1 MQKPLDILSL
11 PLNRKPFNT
20 DFESAAKKIV
30 LQELEKFNCKI
41 FLFGSRATKENH
53 RFSDMDIGI
62 IPGEN
67 FDSTILYTL
76 RDKLADSIVPFKI
89 DIVNFGQV
97 TNEFKTE
104 AMKHIV
110 WWKNG

>member
-11 PLNRKPFNT
+11 PLNRTPFQT
-20 DFESAAKKIV
+20 DFESVAKKII
-30 LQELEKFNCKI
+30 LEELENSDCKI

-62 IPGEN
+62 IPGKD
-67 FDSTILYTL
+67 FDHRVLYSL
-76 RDKLADSIVPFKI
+76 KDKLADSIVPFKV

-97 TNEFKTE
+97 GNGFKKE
-104 AMKHIV
+104 AMKNIV
-110 WWKNG
+110 WWRK